1 MILELSVGS
10 AAPGERM
17 DLELELRTL
26 QDWVQRERVPGVRVV
41 RKQAPVRAEEMGAF
55 SDVVDLIV
63 SGGDAVG
70 AVAGISAAIHTWLS
84 SRRKKVVVTLVR
96 NGRSYEITQSV
107 TEAELERM
115 LLEDQ
120 DEGPAGSRLDRQE

>member
-1 MILELSVGS
+1 
-10 AAPGERM
+10 
-17 DLELELRTL
+17 
-26 QDWVQRERVPGVRVV
+26 
-41 RKQAPVRAEEMGAF
+41 MGAF
-55 SDVVDLIV
+55 SEVVDLIV

-107 TEAELERM
+107 TQAELERM